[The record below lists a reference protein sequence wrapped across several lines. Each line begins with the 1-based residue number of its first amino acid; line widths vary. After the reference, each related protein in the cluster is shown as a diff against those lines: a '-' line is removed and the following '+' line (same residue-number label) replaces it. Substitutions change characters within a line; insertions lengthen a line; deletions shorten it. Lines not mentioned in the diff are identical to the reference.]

1 MALMTDENLFT
12 SEALKFKVWLKFYYF
27 IVQLI
32 VLFIH
37 PNHFTVKIY
46 IAGPCQLLLVHI
58 NQLVSVSWY
67 YSVNMSSWL
76 MTEFDW
82 VGCKNIWLLVMMQ
95 EPHWTTYKR
104 MSSWTKYFPVW
115 SSHSVRKHILFSALV
130 CLKKC
135 YLIQGRFSVNHKI
148 ILRLVMWTLYTLTS
162 VCIFSTQFFI
172 HLLRC
177 LQGEF
182 VNQSNGFFPADH
194 FLNSHDLKCVIQEWY
209 CREKLD
215 ARHS

>member
-1 MALMTDENLFT
+1 
-12 SEALKFKVWLKFYYF
+12 
-27 IVQLI
+27 
-32 VLFIH
+32 
-37 PNHFTVKIY
+37 
-46 IAGPCQLLLVHI
+46 
-58 NQLVSVSWY
+58 
-67 YSVNMSSWL
+67 
-76 MTEFDW
+76 
-82 VGCKNIWLLVMMQ
+82 
-95 EPHWTTYKR
+95 

-115 SSHSVRKHILFSALV
+115 SSHSVRKHIVFSALV

-182 VNQSNGFFPADH
+182 VSQSNGFFPADH
-194 FLNSHDLKCVIQEWY
+194 FLNSHDLNVWLRSDIVGEIRYLALLGFKGLRLYALTVYW
-209 CREKLD
+209 KLSLD
-215 ARHS
+215 FLLMLPCNLSLAIFLSFRVCFMLLLLLLLGVSYTSECTPCEAGYYNSEEAQGR